1 MDKHIEKRRQ
11 IRTHIRGYIADVAD
25 GHVVYAGTV
34 DDVSLNG
41 LRLNELPEKFSAVGK
56 RYIVVISGEV
66 NSDCF
71 KLKVIS
77 RWRRKNSFTVDVG
90 FSILEIPVGWRKF
103 VQKISPVQKQ
113 HIEEAEDDSSFWNT
127 GSSRD

>member
-1 MDKHIEKRRQ
+1 MNKQLEKRRQ
-11 IRTHIRGYIADVAD
+11 IRTPLQGYIADLAD

-34 DDVSLNG
+34 EDVSLNG

-56 RYIVVISGEV
+56 RYTVVVSGEM
-66 NSDCF
+66 NSSCF
-71 KLKVIS
+71 KMKVIS
-77 RWRRKNSFTVDVG
+77 RWRRKKGFTVDVG
-90 FSILEIPVGWRKF
+90 FSILEVPPVGWRKF

-113 HIEEAEDDSSFWNT
+113 VKEEEDDHSFWHI